1 MPKSNS
7 FKEELKKLEGMLNR
21 LNTKK
26 SSEKVGGKSASKD
39 ESRFFKVVKVMT
51 IRQPQVDS

>member
-21 LNTKK
+21 LNTKNHMRRSEEKELQRTSPAFSKLLK
-26 SSEKVGGKSASKD
+26 SMEN
-39 ESRFFKVVKVMT
+39 
-51 IRQPQVDS
+51 Q

>member
-26 SSEKVGGKSASKD
+26 SSEKSEEKALPRMNLVFSKLLKLM
-39 ESRFFKVVKVMT
+39 EKR
-51 IRQPQVDS
+51 